1 MASSSRVQVG
11 VLVTA
16 ITLLVCSLGVRHELK
31 VTKDSIAAHRPQ
43 TQRAEISATR
53 QIAGAAR
60 GKEAHDLPG

>member
-43 TQRAEISATR
+43 MQRADAV
-53 QIAGAAR
+53 AR
-60 GKEAHDLPG
+60 SLNVGRDEPLIGPAPQ